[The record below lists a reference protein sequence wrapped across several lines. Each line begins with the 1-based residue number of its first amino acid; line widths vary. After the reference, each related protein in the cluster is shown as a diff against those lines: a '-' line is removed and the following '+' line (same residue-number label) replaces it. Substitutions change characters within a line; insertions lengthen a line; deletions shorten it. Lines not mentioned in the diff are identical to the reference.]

1 VIARYEYDGANRRVK
16 KCFDADAP
24 ADPNGI
30 DSYRHFYYNAA
41 WQVVETRLS
50 SSENTDPNTLDPE
63 YQYVWS
69 MRYIDAPILRDENKD
84 GDGDCVD
91 GDDERIYYITDANM
105 NVTALTD
112 VNNVLERYVYDA
124 YGNATVLDADFSA
137 DADGVSDYANP
148 IRFAGYWRDRET
160 GLHCVRNRYYHAR
173 LGRWVQRD
181 TLGYVDGISVY
192 QYAVSNPVLFLD
204 WLGLDS
210 VAIYDC
216 EDEGGPK
223 PKTPFALPRPS
234 DRDDYARAADDFDHA
249 IGVSSGRDALAE
261 LRKLQ
266 DKVVIDELHVFD
278 HGAPGM
284 QQFGDQPLGPWAPI
298 WAKMASTVLPDG
310 MIYLHGCGV
319 ANDKD
324 FIKNMARG
332 GKRPVTGWDGPVCY
346 WPIPM
351 PGIPDHYAWPFSHP
365 FTAYPPR
372 YPCNDKPDP
381 DPEKEK
387 PAEE

>member
-148 IRFAGYWRDRET
+148 IRWLLARPRDRPALRAEPLLPRPPRPVGPT
-160 GLHCVRNRYYHAR
+160 RHAR
-173 LGRWVQRD
+173 LR
-181 TLGYVDGISVY
+181 
-192 QYAVSNPVLFLD
+192 
-204 WLGLDS
+204 
-210 VAIYDC
+210 
-216 EDEGGPK
+216 
-223 PKTPFALPRPS
+223 
-234 DRDDYARAADDFDHA
+234 
-249 IGVSSGRDALAE
+249 GRDKCLSICRIQPGAIPRLA
-261 LRKLQ
+261 R
-266 DKVVIDELHVFD
+266 
-278 HGAPGM
+278 
-284 QQFGDQPLGPWAPI
+284 LGQRSDI
-298 WAKMASTVLPDG
+298 
-310 MIYLHGCGV
+310 
-319 ANDKD
+319 
-324 FIKNMARG
+324 
-332 GKRPVTGWDGPVCY
+332 
-346 WPIPM
+346 
-351 PGIPDHYAWPFSHP
+351 
-365 FTAYPPR
+365 
-372 YPCNDKPDP
+372 
-381 DPEKEK
+381 
-387 PAEE
+387 